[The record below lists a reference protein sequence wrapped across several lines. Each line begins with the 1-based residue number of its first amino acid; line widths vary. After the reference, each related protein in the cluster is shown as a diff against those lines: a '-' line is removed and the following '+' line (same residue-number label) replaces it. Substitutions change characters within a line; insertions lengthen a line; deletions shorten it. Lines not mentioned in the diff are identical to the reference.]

1 MKGDKRKQ
9 IRQLLLGIV
18 ILVAANLL
26 GSKAFRRFDLTQ
38 DNRYTLSETSLDII
52 DNASQP
58 LYIDVFLKGDFPG
71 EFKRLQTETTQLLE
85 EFRAYNSNIIFQF
98 VDPLKNEDERE
109 QVMQSFMERGLTP
122 INVTMDDKGKQT
134 QETVFPWA
142 IATYGNRSV
151 KVPLLKNMMGA
162 STEEKV
168 VSSVQH
174 LEYSFSNAFNTIT
187 RAKEKKVAVMKG
199 NGELHDIL
207 IADFVRS
214 VRENYYIGTFTLDS
228 VAKQPNQSLDYLKRY
243 DLAIIAKPSEKFTDE
258 EKMVLDQFT
267 MNGGKTIWLIDQVNM
282 EMDSLYNET
291 GSSLAFPNDLNL
303 NDMFF
308 KYGVR
313 INPDLVKDI
322 MATPIAL
329 ATGEQ
334 GSAAQYTQYPWFF
347 SPMVYPSAKHPVVAN
362 LDGIKFEFANGI
374 EPLKNDIKKTVL
386 LQSSPYSKRVG
397 TPSEVSL
404 DMVQER
410 PEQKD
415 LKGTGNIPVAVLLEG
430 RFNSVYQN
438 RVLPFQEKTF
448 IGEGRDNKMIII
460 SDGDVIKNQLD
471 KNFQPLELGY
481 DKWSGNLYANKEFL
495 MNCVNYLLDD
505 NGLINIRSKEVAL
518 PLLDKEK
525 VYENYT
531 AAQMI
536 TVGLPIAVLLVF
548 GLVFT
553 LLRRRKYGR

>member
-1 MKGDKRKQ
+1 
-9 IRQLLLGIV
+9 
-18 ILVAANLL
+18 
-26 GSKAFRRFDLTQ
+26 
-38 DNRYTLSETSLDII
+38 
-52 DNASQP
+52 
-58 LYIDVFLKGDFPG
+58 
-71 EFKRLQTETTQLLE
+71 
-85 EFRAYNSNIIFQF
+85 
-98 VDPLKNEDERE
+98 
-109 QVMQSFMERGLTP
+109 
-122 INVTMDDKGKQT
+122 
-134 QETVFPWA
+134 
-142 IATYGNRSV
+142 
-151 KVPLLKNMMGA
+151 
-162 STEEKV
+162 
-168 VSSVQH
+168 
-174 LEYSFSNAFNTIT
+174 
-187 RAKEKKVAVMKG
+187 
-199 NGELHDIL
+199 
-207 IADFVRS
+207 
-214 VRENYYIGTFTLDS
+214 
-228 VAKQPNQSLDYLKRY
+228 
-243 DLAIIAKPSEKFTDE
+243 
-258 EKMVLDQFT
+258 
-267 MNGGKTIWLIDQVNM
+267 M